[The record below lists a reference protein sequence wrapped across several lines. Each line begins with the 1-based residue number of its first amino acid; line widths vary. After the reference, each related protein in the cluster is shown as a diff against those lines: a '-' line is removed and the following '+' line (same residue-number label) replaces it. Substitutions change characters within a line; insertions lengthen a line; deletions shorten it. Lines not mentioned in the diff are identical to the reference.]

1 MEHHKSS
8 IWGVLGLAGCL
19 LVVSLC
25 ATSSLAQSSSESE
38 PALVR
43 LSNSFEDLAKQI
55 SPAVV
60 QILATGH
67 SLGVG
72 SSESS
77 LLSRQSSGGSGVILD
92 REGYI
97 VTNAH
102 VVEGASRVQ
111 VLLAMSL
118 RGIPEGSSILKGRG
132 EIVEAEVVG
141 IDRETDLAVLKIAKR
156 ELPFVELGDSDE
168 LRQGQLVLAFGS
180 PFGLEN
186 SVTLGVVSAVARQFQ
201 PEDPMVYIQT
211 DAPINPGNSGGPLVN
226 ANGEAVGINT
236 FIFSQ
241 SGGNEGLGFAVP
253 SNIVRSVYAQL
264 RERGRVARGQIG
276 VSAQTVTTTLAEGL
290 DLPQEWGVILGDVL
304 PGGPG
309 DMAGL
314 KVGDLILALDGKVME
329 NGRQFD
335 VNLYQRAIGD
345 MVTLDVLR
353 NFQKLAFRV
362 RVIEREDDFGL
373 FADMVTPEESLVP
386 ELGILG
392 LDIDGQIAKILFP
405 PRRLG
410 GVLVAARSGNFLYW
424 QEGFLPG
431 DVIYSING
439 TEISSLESLR
449 ARVAE
454 LESGASVV
462 VQVQRGEA
470 LRFITFEIE

>member
-1 MEHHKSS
+1 MEHHKNS

-25 ATSSLAQSSSESE
+25 TTSSLAQSSSESE
-38 PALVR
+38 PALAR
-43 LSNSFEDLAKQI
+43 LSNSFEDLSKQI

-72 SSESS
+72 SSDSS

-97 VTNAH
+97 ITNAH

-111 VLLAMSL
+111 VLLARSL
-118 RGIPEGSSILKGRG
+118 QGTPVGASILKGRG
-132 EIVEAEVVG
+132 ELVEAEVVG

-276 VSAQTVTTTLAEGL
+276 VSAQTVTITLAEGL

-353 NFQKLAFRV
+353 NAQKLAFRV

-392 LDIDGQIAKILFP
+392 LDIDGQISKILFP

-454 LESGASVV
+454 LESGDSVV

-470 LRFITFEIE
+470 LRLITFEIE

>member
-1 MEHHKSS
+1 MEHHKKST
-8 IWGVLGLAGCL
+8 WGVLGLAGCL
-19 LVVSLC
+19 LLVSFG
-25 ATSSLAQSSSESE
+25 TISSLAQSSAESE
-38 PALVR
+38 PALAR
-43 LSNSFEDLAKQI
+43 LSSSFEALSQRI

-60 QILATGH
+60 QILATGYR
-67 SLGVG
+67 SAVG
-72 SSESS
+72 SSQSS
-77 LLSRQSSGGSGVILD
+77 LLSRQRSGGSGVILD

-111 VLLAMSL
+111 VLLARSL
-118 RGIPEGSSILKGRG
+118 RGTPEGTSILKARG
-132 EIVEAEVVG
+132 EMVEAEVVG
-141 IDRETDLAVLKIAKR
+141 IDRETDLAVLRIAER
-156 ELPFVELGDSDE
+156 DLPFVELGDSDE
-168 LRQGQLVLAFGS
+168 VKQGQLVLAFGS

-186 SVTLGVVSAVARQFQ
+186 SVPLGVVSAVARQFQ

-226 ANGEAVGINT
+226 AKGEAVGINT

-253 SNIVRSVYAQL
+253 SNIVKSVFTQL

-304 PGGPG
+304 PGGPA

-345 MVTLDVLR
+345 LVSLDVLR
-353 NFQKLAFRV
+353 SSQKLAFRV
-362 RVIEREDDFGL
+362 RVIEREDDYGL
-373 FADMVTPEESLVP
+373 FAEMVTPEKSLVP
-386 ELGILG
+386 KLGILG

-439 TEISSLESLR
+439 TEISSLASLR
-449 ARVAE
+449 AMVAE
-454 LESGASVV
+454 FETGDPVV
-462 VQVQRGEA
+462 VQVQRQET